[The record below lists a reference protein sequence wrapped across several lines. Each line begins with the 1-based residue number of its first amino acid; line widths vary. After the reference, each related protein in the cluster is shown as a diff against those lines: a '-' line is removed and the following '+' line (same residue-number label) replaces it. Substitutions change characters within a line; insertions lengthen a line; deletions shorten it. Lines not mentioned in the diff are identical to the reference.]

1 MTREE
6 FWQIIDQARKG
17 TEDVEQIAGT
27 LQSLLEKR
35 NPAEVL
41 SFLEHQARLMEESYS
56 WKLWGAAYL
65 INGGCS
71 DDGFDYF
78 RGWLLAQGEEV
89 WRRALKNPD
98 TLAEIVEEDDASAED
113 MINAAAAAYEALTG
127 EYPDSIEVDL
137 PELGEE
143 WDFDDDDEMRERY
156 PSLAEI
162 FLE

>member
-17 TEDVEQIAGT
+17 TEDVEQIAAT
-27 LQSLLEKR
+27 LQSLLETR
-35 NPAEVL
+35 TPAEVL
-41 SFLEHQARLMEESYS
+41 AFLENQSRLMEESYS

-89 WRRALKNPD
+89 WRRAVKNPD
-98 TLAEIVEEDDASAED
+98 TLAEIVEEDDATAED
-113 MINAAAAAYEALTG
+113 MISAAAAAYEALTG
-127 EYPDSIEVDL
+127 EYPDGIEVDL
-137 PELGEE
+137 PELGED
-143 WDFDDDDEMRERY
+143 WDFEDEDEMRERY
-156 PSLAEI
+156 PGLAEI